1 MRDPLKRL
9 QQYWKKARAKKD
21 PTADYFLLGTVDG
34 RGNPHVRTVLIKT
47 LDRDGIGFVTN
58 KTGPKVAHL
67 KKRNKVEGCM
77 VWPSLRL
84 QVRVTGTTKKMP
96 QKILQRLWDVR
107 QREAQILYSLG
118 LRQSSKIPSFEFLK
132 RKVDKLHQKW
142 KEKKEIPWAS
152 YYIGLV
158 VVPQTIEFLLHNT
171 TRVNKREF
179 FQKNRKRWRCFIL
192 AP

>member
-9 QQYWKKARAKKD
+9 QRYWKKARAKKD

-77 VWPSLRL
+77 VWPSLHL
-84 QVRVTGTTKKMP
+84 QVRVTGLTKKMP
-96 QKILQRLWDVR
+96 KRILQRLWKIR
-107 QREAQILYSLG
+107 PREAQVLYCLG
-118 LRQSSKIPSFEFLK
+118 LKQSGKIPSFVYL
-132 RKVDKLHQKW
+132 
-142 KEKKEIPWAS
+142 KKEIRKLDQKWRNKKTISLTS
-152 YYIGLV
+152 YYIGLIV
-158 VVPQTIEFLLHNT
+158 VLQSIEFLHHNR
-171 TRVNKREF
+171 TRMNKREF
-179 FQKNRKRWRCFIL
+179 FQKTRKGWKLSIL